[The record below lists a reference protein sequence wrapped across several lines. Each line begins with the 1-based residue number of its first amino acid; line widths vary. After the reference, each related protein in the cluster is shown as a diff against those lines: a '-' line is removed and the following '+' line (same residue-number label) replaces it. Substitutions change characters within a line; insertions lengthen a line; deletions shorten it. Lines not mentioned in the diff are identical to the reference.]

1 MPIIRSPDHWSAR
14 AEETRVLA
22 ELMKDERARAAMLV
36 IAVNYE
42 KLAEM
47 TRAAPGI
54 VDPE

>member
-47 TRAAPGI
+47 ARAGPGI